1 LAAETQLLGGVLLGF
16 EVREL
21 RFPLLDARNVHRAQ
35 QEAKLSEELLEQKRR
50 LEIEA
55 QENARKDASRLYEN
69 KMSIQQVEYNT
80 AMELLKEKQEVAKT
94 MAKATVVK
102 ATNEADIMLK
112 SVSLK
117 AENEAQILKLKNEE
131 DKQRAAQAIR
141 MLEFKQKM
149 EEQDAKQKSD
159 SIITIAA
166 AKANA
171 DATLAKA
178 QAEAAA
184 RLCLAEADAKS
195 ADLLGASYS
204 KNAEYVKFKL
214 AEVQAEISKARAMAM
229 STAMSNN
236 KGAMMGPELQR
247 ELAVL
252 DAGFSPIA
260 PIVLGGV
267 VGGSGRKALE

>member
-1 LAAETQLLGGVLLGF
+1 
-16 EVREL
+16 
-21 RFPLLDARNVHRAQ
+21 VHRAQ
-35 QEAKLSEELLEQKRR
+35 QEAKLGEELLEQKRR

-55 QENARKDASRLYEN
+55 QENARKDASRLHEN
-69 KMSIQQVEYNT
+69 KMSMQQVEYNT
-80 AMELLKEKQEVAKT
+80 SMELLKEKQEVAKT
-94 MAKATVVK
+94 MAAATVVK
-102 ATNEADIMLK
+102 AKNEADIMLK
-112 SVSLK
+112 TVQLK
-117 AENEAQILKLKNEE
+117 AENESQILKLKNEE
-131 DKQRAAQAIR
+131 DKQRASQAIR

-159 SIITIAA
+159 SVCSLSVARA
-166 AKANA
+166 EAE
-171 DATLAKA
+171 ATMAKA

-204 KNAEYVKFKL
+204 KNSEYVKYKL
-214 AEVQAEISKARAMAM
+214 AEVHAEISKARALAM

-267 VGGSGRKALE
+267 VGGAGRRALE